1 MTVFNWRR
9 VIAPLLIS
17 ALLLVTG
24 CTPKAPSPYSQA
36 QQESTQ
42 KGAPPAVAKNATQG
56 SSFNKFFPKP
66 GDGYERVFTQEK
78 KGFSEAKLKKD
89 GKDVAMLAISDATSD
104 VTGGVSAAKKFEKST
119 SKIAGYPAVD
129 VGATQTAVLVA
140 DRYQVKVISRSP
152 SFTKAD
158 RQTWIQRFDLA
169 GLSRLKK

>member
-1 MTVFNWRR
+1 MTVLKWRR
-9 VIAPLLIS
+9 MIAPLILS
-17 ALLLVTG
+17 SLLLVSG
-24 CTPKAPSPYSQA
+24 CAEKAPSPYAKA

-42 KGAPPAVAKNATQG
+42 KGNQPAVAKNATQG
-56 SSFNKFFPKP
+56 SSFNQFFPKS

-89 GKDVAMLAISDATSD
+89 GKDVAMLAISDAASD
-104 VTGGVSAAKKFEKST
+104 TTGGVSATKKFEKST
-119 SKIAGYPAVD
+119 TKISGYPAVD

-140 DRYQVKVISRSP
+140 DRYQVKVLSRSP

-158 RQTWIQRFDLA
+158 RQTWIQRFNLA